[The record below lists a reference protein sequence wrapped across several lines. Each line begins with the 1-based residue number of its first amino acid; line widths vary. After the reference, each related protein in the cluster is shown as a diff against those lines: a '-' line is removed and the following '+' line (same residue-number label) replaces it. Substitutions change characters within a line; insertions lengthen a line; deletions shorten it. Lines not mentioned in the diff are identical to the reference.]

1 MLAAGPVC
9 GIVRSSPP
17 ALTKHTSI
25 RRSASSAAAGGALV
39 TGPVSGCQTP
49 GQPPFETLQVGER
62 VVTHGG
68 VELAAELES
77 LQTAAKTTALTDT
90 SVSSD
95 AAKSTP

>member
-1 MLAAGPVC
+1 PTRRRDQLVFVTTKPAA
-9 GIVRSSPP
+9 S
-17 ALTKHTSI
+17 
-25 RRSASSAAAGGALV
+25 
-39 TGPVSGCQTP
+39 P

-90 SVSSD
+90 SVSYD
-95 AAKSTP
+95 VAKSTP